1 MPNHPN
7 RRRSRLGI
15 TALLAVL
22 ALVAVA
28 CGNSSSDDGG
38 SEAKSGTSTTAADSG
53 DKVSL
58 TGVPGVTDDEI
69 RYAAFG
75 TDSNNPLG
83 TCVLRCYVDGIKAY
97 FAYRNA
103 DGGIYGRKLVLS
115 KTLDDELSKNQQR
128 AIEITAAKDTFGAFS
143 ATQIASGFA
152 DVTRAGMPL
161 YVWNIHPKETQ
172 DPAIFGNA
180 GVICTTCTSR
190 INAYTIK
197 LAGAKKIGV
206 LGYGISEN
214 SKQAAGATR
223 DSVEKFSSLLGGAEV
238 AYFNDDLAFGLP
250 NGIGPE
256 VSAMKKAGVDM
267 IMASID
273 LNGEKTMAAELARQ
287 GMGDVPMYHPN
298 TYDQDFIKN
307 TDGLFDGD
315 YVGVRFRP
323 FEATASG
330 SLATF
335 KKWMAKQGSKFTELS
350 MYGWINADE
359 AYTGLEA
366 AGPNFDQAKVIAATN
381 EITKYTADGL
391 IAPLD
396 WTRQH
401 EAPTEADIA
410 SHGDNP
416 DCSVLLQVKDGVM
429 EVVGDKDKPWICWPG
444 DTRDWSEPTRMSF

>member
-1 MPNHPN
+1 
-7 RRRSRLGI
+7 
-15 TALLAVL
+15 
-22 ALVAVA
+22 
-28 CGNSSSDDGG
+28 
-38 SEAKSGTSTTAADSG
+38 
-53 DKVSL
+53 
-58 TGVPGVTDDEI
+58 
-69 RYAAFG
+69 
-75 TDSNNPLG
+75 
-83 TCVLRCYVDGIKAY
+83 
-97 FAYRNA
+97 
-103 DGGIYGRKLVLS
+103 
-115 KTLDDELSKNQQR
+115 
-128 AIEITAAKDTFGAFS
+128 
-143 ATQIASGFA
+143 
-152 DVTRAGMPL
+152 MPL

-190 INAYTIK
+190 VTAYTIK

-206 LGYGISEN
+206 LGYGVSEN

-223 DSVEKFSSLLGGAEV
+223 DSVKKFSSLLGGAEV

-267 IMASID
+267 IFASID
-273 LNGEKTMAAELARQ
+273 LNGEKTMAQELARQ

-298 TYDQDFIKN
+298 TYDQEFIKN
-307 TDGLFDGD
+307 TNGLFDGD

-330 SLATF
+330 STLATF
-335 KKWMAKQGSKFTELS
+335 KEWMGKQGSKFTELS

-359 AYTGLEA
+359 AYTGLKA

-381 EITKYTADGL
+381 EITAYTADGL

-416 DCSVLLQVKDGVM
+416 DCTVLLQVKDGVM
-429 EVVGDKDKPWICWPG
+429 QVVGDKAKPWICWPG
-444 DTRDWSEPTRMSF
+444 DTRDWSEPEHMTFK